1 MPQVAPFFIIK
12 SQVVPF
18 FIVTWP
24 PNLFSSDTFKGI
36 SGPDSDS
43 KLAPNIIDKYTKEIL
58 RPLSIGSRFPKLLCG
73 PGVGRRA
80 CDTHMDDLT
89 SVEINDEESKQGAKE
104 EIGDL
109 QEVG

>member
-43 KLAPNIIDKYTKEIL
+43 KLAPNIIDKYNRTYCRTSAIMWTFKTN
-58 RPLSIGSRFPKLLCG
+58 F
-73 PGVGRRA
+73 
-80 CDTHMDDLT
+80 HML
-89 SVEINDEESKQGAKE
+89 IR
-104 EIGDL
+104 
-109 QEVG
+109 

>member
-43 KLAPNIIDKYTKEIL
+43 KLAPNIIDKYNYCNLAE
-58 RPLSIGSRFPKLLCG
+58 GSAHLLC
-73 PGVGRRA
+73 RSQSRHA
-80 CDTHMDDLT
+80 
-89 SVEINDEESKQGAKE
+89 S
-104 EIGDL
+104 
-109 QEVG
+109 

>member
-43 KLAPNIIDKYTKEIL
+43 KLAPNIIDKYTVFREPAI
-58 RPLSIGSRFPKLLCG
+58 RHAEAFSF
-73 PGVGRRA
+73 
-80 CDTHMDDLT
+80 
-89 SVEINDEESKQGAKE
+89 
-104 EIGDL
+104 
-109 QEVG
+109 

>member
-43 KLAPNIIDKYTKEIL
+43 KLAPNIIDKYIQSNPT
-58 RPLSIGSRFPKLLCG
+58 
-73 PGVGRRA
+73 
-80 CDTHMDDLT
+80 
-89 SVEINDEESKQGAKE
+89 INQVRLQGAWDFFACGA
-104 EIGDL
+104 IPL
-109 QEVG
+109 

>member
-43 KLAPNIIDKYTKEIL
+43 KLAPNIIDKYTTFKEKGMTNGTPTD
-58 RPLSIGSRFPKLLCG
+58 RPTIKGNLGI
-73 PGVGRRA
+73 A
-80 CDTHMDDLT
+80 
-89 SVEINDEESKQGAKE
+89 
-104 EIGDL
+104 
-109 QEVG
+109 

>member
-43 KLAPNIIDKYTKEIL
+43 KLAPNIIDKYTEVARSITNSGGEAASFPANLANASAPHEIVERVL
-58 RPLSIGSRFPKLLCG
+58 SRF
-73 PGVGRRA
+73 GRI
-80 CDTHMDDLT
+80 DVL
-89 SVEINDEESKQGAKE
+89 INDAA
-104 EIGDL
+104 
-109 QEVG
+109 

>member
-43 KLAPNIIDKYTKEIL
+43 KLAPNIIDKYTFCE
-58 RPLSIGSRFPKLLCG
+58 
-73 PGVGRRA
+73 
-80 CDTHMDDLT
+80 
-89 SVEINDEESKQGAKE
+89 
-104 EIGDL
+104 
-109 QEVG
+109 

>member
-1 MPQVAPFFIIK
+1 MLQVAPFFIIK

-43 KLAPNIIDKYTKEIL
+43 KLAPNIIDKYTVQQYVETRAPRSVVI
-58 RPLSIGSRFPKLLCG
+58 IGGGYIGMEMADALT
-73 PGVGRRA
+73 RRG
-80 CDTHMDDLT
+80 LT
-89 SVEINDEESKQGAKE
+89 VTVVEHAAWVRALERS
-104 EIGDL
+104 
-109 QEVG
+109 

>member
-43 KLAPNIIDKYTKEIL
+43 KLAPNIGSSSKKVSLLAWTRRDCPDRL
-58 RPLSIGSRFPKLLCG
+58 PSIQS
-73 PGVGRRA
+73 GVA
-80 CDTHMDDLT
+80 L
-89 SVEINDEESKQGAKE
+89 
-104 EIGDL
+104 
-109 QEVG
+109 